1 MPIIILENN
10 HGGHMYDQLITDNN
24 LYARPNKN
32 VHFLKLRS
40 KGFKDL
46 IINHNWS
53 LKGGFGEKLIRGRIL

>member
-1 MPIIILENN
+1 
-10 HGGHMYDQLITDNN
+10 MYDQLITDNN